1 MAKNK
6 SIIKLNGTLGELT
19 FYQSGGEALVKQKTS
34 LNGNKIKTDPK
45 FQRTRENNQ
54 EFGGAAMIA
63 KAFRSG
69 FVGISKGITDKEW
82 YQNCQKGYLKAI
94 KLGPG
99 SRGQRA
105 YEVNNAPNI
114 FNGLNF
120 NATNHYDSIMLAP
133 SSFTVNP
140 DRNQVTWNI
149 PDFNI
154 IDYVNAPIGA
164 THLRFVLAIA
174 TLSGYTYQNSEGIY
188 MPNVPQQNEQSAFSW
203 SNYLPIN
210 AQSGTIDINTDLNL
224 GAALDPNVALNVA
237 TGIVFYQEGNN
248 TMYELSSANAMK
260 IAQVVV

>member
-1 MAKNK
+1 MAKDK
-6 SIIKLNGTLGELT
+6 SIIKVNGTLGELT
-19 FYQSGGEALVKQKTS
+19 FYQSGGETIVKQKTS
-34 LNGNKIKTDPK
+34 LNGDKIKNDPK
-45 FQRTRENNQ
+45 FQRTRENNR
-54 EFGGAAMIA
+54 EFAGAAVVS

-69 FVGISKGITDKEW
+69 FVGISKGITDRYW
-82 YQNCQKGYLKAI
+82 LPNCQKNFLKTI
-94 KLGPG
+94 KLGAGP
-99 SRGQRA
+99 RGERA
-105 YEVNNAPNI
+105 FEVSNVPDL

-120 NATNHYDSIMLAP
+120 NKTNHYDSIMLAP

-149 PDFNI
+149 PDFNV

-174 TLSGYTYQNSEGIY
+174 TLSGYTFQNSEGLY
-188 MPNVPQQNEQSAFSW
+188 MPNVSQQNEQSAFSW

-210 AQSGTIDINTDLNL
+210 AQSGAVDINANLNL

-237 TGIVFYQEGNN
+237 TGIVFYQETNN

-260 IAQVVV
+260 IAQVVT